1 MAVLDCNVAHQQP
14 ATSQSLIKRLAGDHY
29 AGIQARI
36 TAWHNN
42 LADKYAVT
50 LHQLEFARDDGSARL
65 ARRLKELGY
74 E

>member
-1 MAVLDCNVAHQQP
+1 MAVLDCNVANQQP

-29 AGIQARI
+29 ADIQTRF
-36 TAWHNN
+36 TAWHHN

-50 LHQLEFARDDGSARL
+50 LHQLESARDNASARL
-65 ARRLKELGY
+65 AQHLQELGY

>member
-1 MAVLDCNVAHQQP
+1 MAVLDCNVANQQP

-29 AGIQARI
+29 ADIQASI

-42 LADKYAVT
+42 LADNYAIT
-50 LHQLEFARDDGSARL
+50 LHRLESARDDACARL
-65 ARRLKELGY
+65 AQHLKELGY

>member
-1 MAVLDCNVAHQQP
+1 MNLAIVVKGKLTPVS
-14 ATSQSLIKRLAGDHY
+14 SQIEQTRDHY
-29 AGIQARI
+29 ADIQRRI

-50 LHQLEFARDDGSARL
+50 LHQLESARDDAAARL
-65 ARRLKELGY
+65 ARHLKELGY